1 MKDTEYQDKLLD
13 AIFRGDEAKRAWR
26 SVVPYFEKAQE
37 LYLANL
43 VTSVRTKADKEEI
56 LLHAVKLAALE
67 DVMSQ
72 MNMDAKTGN
81 RAQQEADRI
90 ESEAK
95 NAES

>member
-13 AIFRGDEAKRAWR
+13 AIFRGDEAKRAWK
-26 SVVPYFEKAQE
+26 SVGPYFAKAQE
-37 LYLANL
+37 LYLADL
-43 VTSVRTKADKEEI
+43 VTSVRTKADREEI

-72 MNMDAKTGN
+72 MNQEAVSGK
-81 RAQQEADRI
+81 RAQQKADQIEA
-90 ESEAK
+90 ETK

>member
-13 AIFRGDEAKRAWR
+13 AIFRGDEAKRAWKLV
-26 SVVPYFEKAQE
+26 SPYFAKAQE

-72 MNMDAKTGN
+72 MNQEAVSGK
-81 RAQQEADRI
+81 RAQQEANRI
-90 ESEAK
+90 ETEAK